1 MSKHLDTQKAGS
13 LRGEKT
19 DNLSIFT
26 DLFCLDK
33 NIRHKNEPE
42 TKANL
47 TSDSS
52 ML

>member
-1 MSKHLDTQKAGS
+1 MSKHLDTQKVGY

-42 TKANL
+42 RKTNF
-47 TSDSS
+47 T
-52 ML
+52 